1 MHVLGSDCNRD
12 FVFVVNLVDVWVNA
26 WMMQHS
32 MEKVES
38 KVFKDHA
45 EVYLESKHIAGRKT
59 IAADIKSLLD
69 RWDQINPESDGT
81 HNHVVNQDDY
91 RCHNQEWR
99 SELSKYG
106 LMTSQ
111 INELWLG
118 IGKPIIYH
126 SADHKM
132 MLM

>member
-1 MHVLGSDCNRD
+1 MKYHQYPSFFAECSQELKG
-12 FVFVVNLVDVWVNA
+12 VVNLHQMTIMIMIVN
-26 WMMQHS
+26 H
-32 MEKVES
+32 
-38 KVFKDHA
+38 
-45 EVYLESKHIAGRKT
+45 
-59 IAADIKSLLD
+59 
-69 RWDQINPESDGT
+69 
-81 HNHVVNQDDY
+81 HNHDY
-91 RCHNQEWR
+91 HCHYQHRR
-99 SELSKYG
+99 STLSKYG